1 VGSVVDPS
9 LSWQGYVDDSGQVTT
24 VSIASYYDCD
34 GTKGVRALLLDQ
46 SAMWCPDC
54 QQETSHIAPEVTSTW
69 AGMGVQVVTLMSENQ
84 QHDPATLSTA
94 LSWRDEYALTKGAVC
109 ADPKWTTKLWGG
121 ASSAGNGLPTNV
133 LVDPRTMKIVAIQPA
148 DLDGTVQNLA
158 ASNR

>member
-24 VSIASYYDCD
+24 VPLASYYDCD

-46 SAMWCPDC
+46 SAQWCPDC
-54 QQETSHIAPEVTSTW
+54 QRETSRIAPEVTSTW
-69 AGMGVQVVTLMSENQ
+69 ASLGVQVVTLMSEDVS
-84 QHDPATLSTA
+84 HDPATLSTA
-94 LSWRDEYALTKGAVC
+94 LSWRNEYALTQGAVC

-133 LVDPRTMKIVAIQPA
+133 LIDPRTMKIVAIQPA
-148 DLDGTVQNLA
+148 DLEGTVRNLA
-158 ASNR
+158 SGNQ